1 MIYFYLYSALF
12 GQVVGQETPSM
23 QVEPMQVTHAM
34 IPEDLLEIL
43 TKIGVP
49 PEDLLSWRQSGI
61 LTRSILEMMTGF
73 AKQSNGSRYAELS
86 LEEKRVLTRFCLQ
99 LYEQR
104 ELSQNAFTILMRDEK
119 IAIGMSL
126 AEIEQLHVLVQQMQG
141 NPNYTLT
148 DDDLAMLHGL
158 LPYIQEN
165 PEAFG
170 DLLSPLLACLSA
182 NEVQTEDSGLFQVI
196 QAGEESLHVSK

>member
-126 AEIEQLHVLVQQMQG
+126 AEIEQQIGRAHV
-141 NPNYTLT
+141 
-148 DDDLAMLHGL
+148 
-158 LPYIQEN
+158 
-165 PEAFG
+165 
-170 DLLSPLLACLSA
+170 
-182 NEVQTEDSGLFQVI
+182 
-196 QAGEESLHVSK
+196 